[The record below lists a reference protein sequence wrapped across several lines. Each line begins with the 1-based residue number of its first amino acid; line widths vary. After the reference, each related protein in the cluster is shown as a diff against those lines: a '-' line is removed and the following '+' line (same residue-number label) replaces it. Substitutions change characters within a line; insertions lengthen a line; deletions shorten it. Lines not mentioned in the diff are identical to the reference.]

1 MVREEMEE
9 RQRRDKESTDLASA
23 LSIIYIFS
31 QMLLLIRVLFAMA
44 SMQHCDG
51 FPCDMGSFYAISNL
65 LAKLAINQP
74 K

>member
-1 MVREEMEE
+1 M
-9 RQRRDKESTDLASA
+9 QRRDKESMDLASA
-23 LSIIYIFS
+23 LSTIYIFS
-31 QMLLLIRVLFAMA
+31 QTLLLIRALFVIA

-51 FPCDMGSFYAISNL
+51 LPCDMGSFYIISNL